1 MFMPIADDLVEKVRA
16 ILAQRKITKL
26 VDHQEVRRL
35 IMMEL
40 FEERTV
46 GLCCDEVV
54 DHIDGG
60 GEKDLYIGIARGIS
74 DAFGQIGLTHP
85 GITNNDH
92 VHALL
97 DQRQL

>member
-1 MFMPIADDLVEKVRA
+1 
-16 ILAQRKITKL
+16 
-26 VDHQEVRRL
+26 
-35 IMMEL
+35 MMEL
-40 FEERTV
+40 FQERMV

-85 GITNNDH
+85 GLPIMITSTHSLISDNYNSRLTTIKIP
-92 VHALL
+92 VS
-97 DQRQL
+97 